1 MAARRPAFP
10 PRPLPRVCRRSACFW
25 FDAKGVAGD
34 YAGDAA
40 ASASSPPVEGPWRG
54 PWACRRAARA
64 LLRGITRGRGRAPT
78 HAVVRR
84 QACDDVLWWHRLWA
98 WGYYDRDG
106 LGLPCWSTRSAAVAA
121 ALCLE
126 IITFLCSKQCPSG
139 TMPFKD
145 RAITKTYPQ
154 KPKGAASARCLYH
167 WPVLLVTTREY
178 TEYRCI
184 HITGGRPLLGSDG
197 HVGSP
202 VWPSHRAM

>member
-1 MAARRPAFP
+1 MVDRQQHGSQPEDWWSARGSRSGGRQRTGSSSGCSTTGVIARPACVLEASNVGGRPRRQSLPAVAARRPAFP

-126 IITFLCSKQCPSG
+126 IITFLCSKQ
-139 TMPFKD
+139 
-145 RAITKTYPQ
+145 
-154 KPKGAASARCLYH
+154 
-167 WPVLLVTTREY
+167 
-178 TEYRCI
+178 
-184 HITGGRPLLGSDG
+184 
-197 HVGSP
+197 
-202 VWPSHRAM
+202 